1 MLPFSLPLG
10 SAALPI
16 DEVVRAAPTAAVLP
30 AIDLIAV
37 RRENIVFIKKRK
49 QLNEMNIGR
58 QLWNFRPALELGQH

>member
-37 RRENIVFIKKRK
+37 RREKIVFIKKAETTK
-49 QLNEMNIGR
+49 
-58 QLWNFRPALELGQH
+58 